1 MTTKHDLYDVLRAP
15 VLTEKSTK
23 ILEVGNKHV
32 FKVRP
37 SATKGQVKKA
47 VEGIFNVKVTKINSL
62 ITEGKRKIFKGVKGK
77 RKDYKKVV
85 VTLEKGSAIDFYAGI
100 K

>member
-1 MTTKHDLYDVLRAP
+1 MATKDLFYDTLRAP
-15 VLTEKSTK
+15 VLSEKSMK
-23 ILEVGNKHV
+23 MSEFNKYV

-47 VEGIFNVKVTKINSL
+47 VENIFSVKVIKINSL
-62 ITEGKRKIFKGVKGK
+62 VTEGKVKIFKGIKGK
-77 RKDYKKVV
+77 RKDYKKVI
-85 VTLEKGSAIDFYAGI
+85 VTLEKGNTIDFNAGI